1 MVEESKDVGELRQKA
16 RAFGIT
22 HVLTRHDFLLDYKRT
37 AIVDE
42 KRSEK
47 ENRAKLKMAE
57 DFVLDKTNTIRADE
71 KFSLVK
77 LP

>member
-1 MVEESKDVGELRQKA
+1 LVEESKDVNELRQKA
-16 RAFGIT
+16 KQMGIT

-37 AIVDE
+37 VIVDE
-42 KRSEK
+42 KRAEK
-47 ENRAKLKMAE
+47 ENRAKLKIAE
-57 DFVLDKTNTIRADE
+57 DFVLDKAYSIRADE